1 LRVLPPSQ
9 RNLAHSRIPLGAS
22 ATYSEF
28 MSSTDEWAMTQA
40 EHHCGGCAAGPT
52 NAPRRRVIQIAA
64 AGLAS
69 PWTLMSTAQGGGPRR
84 GDRLVDDDAE
94 GPPTPL
100 RVSDLRVGKPM
111 LAFPFDASKQVLRN
125 DSRLHK
131 VVLLR
136 LAEADLN
143 AETQARAAGG
153 VIAFSA
159 LCTHQACEVKTWL
172 SKEKSLVCFCH
183 SSKFDVLDGAK
194 VTAGPAPRALPMLPL
209 VLEGDLLVVAGSFSS
224 EPGGAT

>member
-1 LRVLPPSQ
+1 
-9 RNLAHSRIPLGAS
+9 
-22 ATYSEF
+22 
-28 MSSTDEWAMTQA
+28 
-40 EHHCGGCAAGPT
+40 
-52 NAPRRRVIQIAA
+52 
-64 AGLAS
+64 
-69 PWTLMSTAQGGGPRR
+69 
-84 GDRLVDDDAE
+84 
-94 GPPTPL
+94 
-100 RVSDLRVGKPM
+100 
-111 LAFPFDASKQVLRN
+111 VLRN

-143 AETQARAAGG
+143 AETKARAAGG

-172 SKEKSLVCFCH
+172 SKEKALVCFCH
-183 SSKFDVLDGAK
+183 SSKFDVLDSAK

-209 VLEGDLLVVAGSFSS
+209 ALEADVLVVAGSFSS